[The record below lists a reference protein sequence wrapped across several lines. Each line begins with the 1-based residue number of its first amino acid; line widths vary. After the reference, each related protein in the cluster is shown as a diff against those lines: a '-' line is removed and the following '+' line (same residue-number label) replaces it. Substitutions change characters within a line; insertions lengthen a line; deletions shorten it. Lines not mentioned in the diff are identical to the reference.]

1 MLCWKSPQSATIAF
15 VYIPLIY
22 CCTSSFDLFVFL
34 PSLEFLPAIGIV
46 GVISW
51 RSWCRISYNPFC
63 ERDLWLHCFYCG
75 MVNLIQS
82 LLTLSFV
89 GWFVISREYTISRSC
104 LSYFPK
110 LQNTNCSMVHDRNL
124 WLSCG
129 LLFHLAVSQLT
140 YSSFCKL
147 P

>member
-1 MLCWKSPQSATIAF
+1 VYSAACPLRLARLLYGLSGCAFYTICLLSIWRSQTGCQVHRRCFVESRLQSATIAF

-89 GWFVISREYTISRSC
+89 CWFFFFSRI
-104 LSYFPK
+104 
-110 LQNTNCSMVHDRNL
+110 
-124 WLSCG
+124 
-129 LLFHLAVSQLT
+129 
-140 YSSFCKL
+140 
-147 P
+147 